1 MMTLTVYVGCYTTAD
16 RKGRGEG
23 ITAYRMDEQSGEWTS
38 LGLVAR
44 TANPSF
50 LTRHPNLPVV
60 YCVHGGNMSEVSA
73 FAAEADG
80 HPGHNLSQKFGPQDS
95 PQRESPSAE
104 LLRPLGRW
112 PSGGANPV
120 HLDFHASGRWLVV
133 ANYTG
138 ATAAVLPVQ
147 PSGELGEASDIVPMV
162 GTPGP
167 HPVEQSS
174 SHPHHIPFD
183 RSSNFI
189 AIPDKGLDCVFV
201 FRIDLQAGRLRAAQ
215 PASVA
220 SAPGAG
226 PRHIAFHPSARWAYV
241 INELNST
248 ITSYAFEERGDG
260 MRELQTVPSVPG
272 DVEVRNTGSEVVVHP
287 TGRWVYVSNRGHN
300 SVGAFEVH
308 DRTGM
313 LAPIGWYPT
322 QGDTPRAIA
331 LDPDGRFLYAANQSS
346 DTIVTFR
353 VDERNGTLAPTG
365 QVISTGS
372 PSTMVFVR

>member
-1 MMTLTVYVGCYTTAD
+1 
-16 RKGRGEG
+16 
-23 ITAYRMDEQSGEWTS
+23 
-38 LGLVAR
+38 
-44 TANPSF
+44 
-50 LTRHPNLPVV
+50 
-60 YCVHGGNMSEVSA
+60 
-73 FAAEADG
+73 
-80 HPGHNLSQKFGPQDS
+80 
-95 PQRESPSAE
+95 
-104 LLRPLGRW
+104 
-112 PSGGANPV
+112 
-120 HLDFHASGRWLVV
+120 
-133 ANYTG
+133 
-138 ATAAVLPVQ
+138 
-147 PSGELGEASDIVPMV
+147 
-162 GTPGP
+162 
-167 HPVEQSS
+167 
-174 SHPHHIPFD
+174 
-183 RSSNFI
+183 
-189 AIPDKGLDCVFV
+189 
-201 FRIDLQAGRLRAAQ
+201 
-215 PASVA
+215 
-220 SAPGAG
+220 
-226 PRHIAFHPSARWAYV
+226 
-241 INELNST
+241 
-248 ITSYAFEERGDG
+248 